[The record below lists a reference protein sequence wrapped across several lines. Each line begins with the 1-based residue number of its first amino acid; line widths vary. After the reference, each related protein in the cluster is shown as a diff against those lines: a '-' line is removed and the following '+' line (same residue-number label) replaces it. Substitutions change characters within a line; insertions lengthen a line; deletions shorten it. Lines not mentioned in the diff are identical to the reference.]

1 MLRYNQVNIESAIN
15 EGFQIESLV
24 FAVPVT
30 QKIQGSISASGL
42 DLLVEFF
49 K

>member
-1 MLRYNQVNIESAIN
+1 MLRYNQVNIESAKN
-15 EGFQIESLV
+15 ERIQIERLY

-30 QKIQGSISASGL
+30 QKIQGSITASGL